1 MQDFIS
7 ENSTT
12 IVVSTVVFCLCSL
25 CTAVMTRDGAAT
37 AKKSSKKPQGQPQPK
52 WHVLQALNYVVL
64 AVFVSSITY
73 AVFNYRK
80 LVADSQPMGGAMDH
94 SISSSPLTSMFFP
107 LMVLWTVCLAYFF
120 GFFGISFLDTEAL
133 GESPSSFGLQ
143 ETARQADAAEAAENA
158 RALKKPAAVSA
169 QTHMPPKTQTPVG
182 VAVPTPRNDTPICAE
197 RAVAASSQQ
206 NRPRASSAHVTEG
219 GGGAG
224 EAGSIHEEVDYTT
237 LTDEE
242 ILKDLIGGNLKDYQ
256 LEKKLGDYERAVSLR
271 RMLYENI
278 LDKKLDLI
286 PFAGYDYNKVF
297 GANCEIVIG
306 YVPLPVGV
314 VGPLVINGEPIYVP
328 MATTEGCLVAST
340 NRGCKAISAAGGC
353 QAVLLKD
360 AITRA
365 PCLRLPSA
373 MRAAAVKRWAAVPDN
388 YLRLEEAFNS
398 TTGFGRLESVDCTI
412 AGRNVYMRFCCMS
425 GDAMGMNMV
434 SKGCLKAIEVLELE
448 FPDLVLV
455 AISGNM
461 CTDKKP
467 AAINWILGRGKSIV
481 VESVIPDRIVKTV
494 LKSSVHDMIE
504 TNKQKNHIGSAMA
517 GSIGGFNA
525 HAANIV
531 SAVFLATGQDPAQNV
546 ESSNCLT
553 IMEYA
558 EDGQSLHVSVTMPSI
573 EVGTVG
579 GGTHLPAQAGCLDI
593 CGVRGAAKGPNA
605 LPGDNSRKLA
615 MIVGSAVLAGELSL
629 IAALAANHLVR
640 SHMQHNRKP
649 TEAAPTAMEQ
659 HAAILRKT
667 ASMPE
672 ISSVSFAQHQ
682 QAAAANTSS
691 SAV

>member
-1 MQDFIS
+1 
-7 ENSTT
+7 
-12 IVVSTVVFCLCSL
+12 
-25 CTAVMTRDGAAT
+25 MTRGDNKPSARKGVSVKT
-37 AKKSSKKPQGQPQPK
+37 GSLGRRGPWIKFTSKLEIPHPLTDSPIHPHPSPHLQPQPK
-52 WHVLQALNYVVL
+52 WAVLQALNYVVL
-64 AVFVSSITY
+64 AVFTGSITY
-73 AVFNYRK
+73 AVFNYRHMN
-80 LVADSQPMGGAMDH
+80 SQAAG
-94 SISSSPLTSMFFP
+94 SSNATPLTSMFFP
-107 LMVLWTVCLAYFF
+107 LMVLWTMCLAYFF

-133 GESPSSFGLQ
+133 SESPSSFGLAELQ
-143 ETARQADAAEAAENA
+143 REAEAAAA
-158 RALKKPAAVSA
+158 RTSSSSRPAAKA
-169 QTHMPPKTQTPVG
+169 APAAPV
-182 VAVPTPRNDTPICAE
+182 VAHTARHDTAICSDAP
-197 RAVAASSQQ
+197 
-206 NRPRASSAHVTEG
+206 RPRLGSA
-219 GGGAG
+219 AG
-224 EAGSIHEEVDYTT
+224 EDVDYT
-237 LTDEE
+237 LLSDDE
-242 ILKDLIGGNLKDYQ
+242 IFSHLVSGALKDYQ
-256 LEKKLGDYERAVSLR
+256 LEKKLGDYGRAVVLR

-278 LDKKLDLI
+278 LQRKLDLV
-286 PFAGYDYNKVF
+286 PYANYDYNKVF

-306 YVPLPVGV
+306 YVPIPVGI
-314 VGPLVINGEPIYVP
+314 VGPITINGESTYVP

-340 NRGCKAISAAGGC
+340 NRGCKAISESGGC
-353 QAVLLKD
+353 NSILLKD

-373 MRAAAVKRWAAVPDN
+373 MRAAAVKRWIQAPDN
-388 YLRLEEAFNS
+388 YKKIEEAFNS
-398 TTGFGRLESVDCTI
+398 TTNYGRLESCESTI
-412 AGRNVYMRFCCMS
+412 AGRNVYLRFCCMS

-434 SKGCLKAIEVLELE
+434 SKGCLKAIEVLEIE

-481 VESVIPDRIVKTV
+481 VEAVIPERIVKSV

-531 SAVFLATGQDPAQNV
+531 TAVFLATGQDPAQNV

-593 CGVRGAAKGPNA
+593 CGVRGAAKGPGSQ
-605 LPGDNSRKLA
+605 PGDNARKLA
-615 MIVGSAVLAGELSL
+615 QIVGASVLAGELSL
-629 IAALAANHLVR
+629 MAALAANHLVR

-649 TEAAPTAMEQ
+649 ADAAPTAVAVQ
-659 HAAILRKT
+659 ASILRKNS
-667 ASMPE
+667 SMPE
-672 ISSVSFAQHQ
+672 LSQ
-682 QAAAANTSS
+682 
-691 SAV
+691 

>member
-1 MQDFIS
+1 
-7 ENSTT
+7 
-12 IVVSTVVFCLCSL
+12 
-25 CTAVMTRDGAAT
+25 
-37 AKKSSKKPQGQPQPK
+37 
-52 WHVLQALNYVVL
+52 VLQALNYVVL
-64 AVFVSSITY
+64 AVFTGSITY
-73 AVFNYRK
+73 AVFNYRHMNS
-80 LVADSQPMGGAMDH
+80 SQAAAG
-94 SISSSPLTSMFFP
+94 SSNATPLTSMFFP
-107 LMVLWTVCLAYFF
+107 LMVLWTMCLAYFF

-133 GESPSSFGLQ
+133 SESPSSFGLAELQ
-143 ETARQADAAEAAENA
+143 RQAEAEAARTSRTAKPSIVAAPAQQQQQQQQHSA
-158 RALKKPAAVSA
+158 R
-169 QTHMPPKTQTPVG
+169 H
-182 VAVPTPRNDTPICAE
+182 DTPIC
-197 RAVAASSQQ
+197 SD
-206 NRPRASSAHVTEG
+206 RPRPRTASAPNAVD
-219 GGGAG
+219 AP
-224 EAGSIHEEVDYTT
+224 APADDVDYTQ
-237 LTDEE
+237 LSDEE
-242 ILKDLIGGNLKDYQ
+242 IFSHLVSGALKDYQ
-256 LEKKLGDYERAVSLR
+256 LEKKLGDYGRAVVLR

-278 LDKKLDLI
+278 LQRKLDLV
-286 PFAGYDYNKVF
+286 PYANFDYNKVF

-306 YVPLPVGV
+306 YVPIPVGV
-314 VGPLVINGEPIYVP
+314 VGPLTINGESTYVP

-340 NRGCKAISAAGGC
+340 NRGCKAISESGGC
-353 QAVLLKD
+353 NSILLKD

-373 MRAAAVKRWAAVPDN
+373 MRAAAVKRWIQVPEN
-388 YLRLEEAFNS
+388 YKKVEEAFNS
-398 TTGFGRLESVDCTI
+398 TTNYGRLESCESTI
-412 AGRNVYMRFCCMS
+412 AGRNVYLRFCCMS

-434 SKGCLKAIEVLELE
+434 SKGCLKAIEVLEVE

-481 VESVIPDRIVKTV
+481 VEAVIPERIVKTV

-531 SAVFLATGQDPAQNV
+531 TAVFLATGQDPAQNV

-593 CGVRGAAKGPNA
+593 CGVRGAAKGPGSQ
-605 LPGDNSRKLA
+605 PGDNARKLA
-615 MIVGSAVLAGELSL
+615 QIVGASVLAGELSL
-629 IAALAANHLVR
+629 MAALAANHLVR

-649 TEAAPTAMEQ
+649 QEPAPTAMSVQ
-659 HAAILRKT
+659 ASMLRKNS
-667 ASMPE
+667 SMPE
-672 ISSVSFAQHQ
+672 LGGGGGQSQVAKE
-682 QAAAANTSS
+682 
-691 SAV
+691 

>member
-1 MQDFIS
+1 MGDAQIIGTL
-7 ENSTT
+7 EP
-12 IVVSTVVFCLCSL
+12 
-25 CTAVMTRDGAAT
+25 GA
-37 AKKSSKKPQGQPQPK
+37 
-52 WHVLQALNYVVL
+52 
-64 AVFVSSITY
+64 
-73 AVFNYRK
+73 
-80 LVADSQPMGGAMDH
+80 GA
-94 SISSSPLTSMFFP
+94 SPLTSAFFP
-107 LMVLWTVCLAYFF
+107 LMILWTLCLAYFF

-133 GESPSSFGLQ
+133 RESPSSFGLAELQ
-143 ETARQADAAEAAENA
+143 HETEVAGA
-158 RALKKPAAVSA
+158 RAARKPVPAA
-169 QTHMPPKTQTPVG
+169 P
-182 VAVPTPRNDTPICAE
+182 VPTPRHDTPICAE
-197 RAVAASSQQ
+197 QPKRDQVPPAASSV
-206 NRPRASSAHVTEG
+206 H
-219 GGGAG
+219 
-224 EAGSIHEEVDYTT
+224 EAADDVDYAALSDEEV
-237 LTDEE
+237 LQS
-242 ILKDLIGGNLKDYQ
+242 LLSGQLKDYQ
-256 LEKKLGDYERAVSLR
+256 LEKRLGDYERAVALR

-278 LDKKLDLI
+278 LDQKLDLI
-286 PFAGYDYNKVF
+286 PYTGYDYGKVF

-306 YVPLPVGV
+306 YVPIPVGV
-314 VGPLVINGEPIYVP
+314 VGPLTINGDPTYIP

-353 QAVLLKD
+353 HSVLLKD

-373 MRAAAVKRWAAVPDN
+373 MRAAAVKRWVSIPEN
-388 YLRLEEAFNS
+388 YQRIEEAFNS
-398 TTGFGRLESVDCTI
+398 TTNYGKLDSVDCTI

-434 SKGCLKAIEVLELE
+434 SKGCLKAIEILEIE
-448 FPDLVLV
+448 FPDIVLV

-481 VESVIPDRIVKTV
+481 VEAVIPDRIVKSV

-531 SAVFLATGQDPAQNV
+531 TAIFLATGQDPAQNV

-558 EDGQSLHVSVTMPSI
+558 EDGKSLHVSVTMPSI

-593 CGVRGAAKGPNA
+593 CGVRGAAKGPGS
-605 LPGDNSRKLA
+605 LPGDNARRLA
-615 MIVGSAVLAGELSL
+615 QIVGSAVLAGELSL

-649 TEAAPTAMEQ
+649 AESAPTAVEV
-659 HAAILRKT
+659 HASMLRKNS
-667 ASMPE
+667 SMPE
-672 ISSVSFAQHQ
+672 LGVSVATTLSAP
-682 QAAAANTSS
+682 AAHST
-691 SAV
+691 

>member
-1 MQDFIS
+1 M
-7 ENSTT
+7 
-12 IVVSTVVFCLCSL
+12 
-25 CTAVMTRDGAAT
+25 
-37 AKKSSKKPQGQPQPK
+37 
-52 WHVLQALNYVVL
+52 LQALNYVVL
-64 AVFVSSITY
+64 AVFTGSITY
-73 AVFNYRK
+73 AVFNYRHMK
-80 LVADSQPMGGAMDH
+80 HNHEATT
-94 SISSSPLTSMFFP
+94 SSSHTTPLTSMFFP
-107 LMVLWTVCLAYFF
+107 LMVLWTLCLAYFF

-133 GESPSSFGLQ
+133 SESPSSFGLADLQ
-143 ETARQADAAEAAENA
+143 RQAEAEAARSA
-158 RALKKPAAVSA
+158 ASRKSAAAAASAAAAPSRAPVSA
-169 QTHMPPKTQTPVG
+169 APQARH
-182 VAVPTPRNDTPICAE
+182 DTPICTDTQN
-197 RAVAASSQQ
+197 VSAAA
-206 NRPRASSAHVTEG
+206 RTRTASASATDGSAG
-219 GGGAG
+219 GGLP
-224 EAGSIHEEVDYTT
+224 SEEVDYAT
-237 LTDEE
+237 LSDDE
-242 ILKDLIGGNLKDYQ
+242 IFSHLVTGQLKDYQ
-256 LEKKLGDYERAVSLR
+256 LEKKLGDYERAVVLR

-278 LDKKLDLI
+278 LQRKLDLV
-286 PFAGYDYNKVF
+286 PYANYDYNKVF

-314 VGPLVINGEPIYVP
+314 VGPLVINGEATYIP

-340 NRGCKAISAAGGC
+340 NRGCKAISESGGC
-353 QAVLLKD
+353 NSILLKD

-373 MRAAAVKRWAAVPDN
+373 MRAAAVKRWVQVPDN
-388 YLRLEEAFNS
+388 YKKIEEAFNS
-398 TTGFGRLESVDCTI
+398 TTNYGRLDSCDCTI

-434 SKGCLKAIEVLELE
+434 SKGCLKAIEVLEVE
-448 FPDLVLV
+448 FPDVVLV

-467 AAINWILGRGKSIV
+467 AAINWILGRGKSV
-481 VESVIPDRIVKTV
+481 VCEAVIPERVVKSV

-531 SAVFLATGQDPAQNV
+531 TAVFLATGQDPAQNV

-593 CGVRGAAKGPNA
+593 CGVRGAAKGPGS
-605 LPGDNSRKLA
+605 LPGDNARKLA
-615 MIVGSAVLAGELSL
+615 QIVGSAVLAGELSL
-629 IAALAANHLVR
+629 MAALAANHLVR

-649 TEAAPTAMEQ
+649 TEAAPSALTVQAS
-659 HAAILRKT
+659 ILRKNS
-667 ASMPE
+667 SMPE
-672 ISSVSFAQHQ
+672 LSGQTGTMVSSGAGGRDV
-682 QAAAANTSS
+682 
-691 SAV
+691 